1 MKRPVL
7 IQIKHPPEDPKRK
20 QLPAERSIFQFL
32 NRTGVDRRK
41 QPDAAAARLPD
52 RRKVLRL
59 RDLVDRK
66 PLRVH
71 AAQQHQHPLALR
83 TAGQHVRT
91 RPEVKLRYAVH
102 RSGQLQPLV
111 HDGHAL
117 PVFRKCPDAAA
128 QQRRFS
134 AAGRTGKQTG
144 FL

>member
-1 MKRPVL
+1 MKRSVL
-7 IQIKHPPEDPKRK
+7 IQIKHLPENPQRK

-91 RPEVKLRYAVH
+91 RPEVKLRHTVQ

-111 HDGHAL
+111 YHRHAL
-117 PVFRKCPDAAA
+117 
-128 QQRRFS
+128 S
-134 AAGRTGKQTG
+134 GI
-144 FL
+144 

>member
-1 MKRPVL
+1 MKRSVF
-7 IQIKHPPEDPKRK
+7 IQIKHLPEHTEGK
-20 QLPAERSIFQFL
+20 QLPADRLVFQLFD
-32 NRTGVDRRK
+32 RTSMDRRK
-41 QPDAAAARLPD
+41 QSDAAAARLPD

-59 RDLVDRK
+59 RDLVDRE

-71 AAQQHQHPLALR
+71 AAQQHEHPLVLR
-83 TAGQHVRT
+83 TAREHVRAW
-91 RPEVKLRYAVH
+91 PEVKLRHAVH